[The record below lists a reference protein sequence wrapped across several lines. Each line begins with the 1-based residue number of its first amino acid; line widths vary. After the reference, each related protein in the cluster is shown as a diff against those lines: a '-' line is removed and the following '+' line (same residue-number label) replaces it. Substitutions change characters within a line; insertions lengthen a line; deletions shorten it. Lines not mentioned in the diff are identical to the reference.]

1 MKKILIFS
9 LLFIW
14 LFLVG
19 CWRQDLPENPIIFNE
34 AKIDWNVAIENDWKF
49 YLTYSTIKP
58 KWLIW
63 DFNYAFWNCLWY
75 VKDDKNYRI
84 YELSWE
90 SRDEWLIEYY
100 LNGEMEMPTVLRE
113 ISITNNSNI
122 PESVEEPEEE
132 N

>member
-1 MKKILIFS
+1 MKKIWIFS

-14 LFLVG
+14 LFLIG
-19 CWRQDLPENPIIFNE
+19 CWRQDLPENSIIFNE
-34 AKIDWNVAIENDWKF
+34 TKIDWNVAIENDWKF
-49 YLTYSTIKP
+49 YLMYNTIKP

-63 DFNYAFWNCLWY
+63 DFNYAFWDCLWY

-100 LNGEMEMPTVLRE
+100 VNGEMEMPTVLRE
-113 ISITNNSNI
+113 ISITNNSYI